1 MMLLNGG
8 LLGLVH
14 RDLPHDIRPS
24 ALDWRVGTLL
34 LAGGSVLV
42 AFQQFLPPEFMLP
55 LGNGFM
61 LVGLTLYWRSL
72 RRFYGRRDIPWIF
85 LPALFAVIGIYGF
98 AAILPSFSG
107 RVFIATVAMVFL
119 NSAAAWT
126 LRRYALDEVSMSRRV
141 LSIIFIVTGTFMAL
155 RCVIFFML
163 PSTPPNSLDNTNLVN
178 VITPIVVGLLPI
190 IGTTAFLLL
199 CSDRIKRRWE
209 RAASTDYLTGL
220 ANRRTIV
227 TIGQERFAAAQASR
241 VGFTVAVIDI
251 DHFKAINDKLG
262 HDIGD
267 EALKHIARILEK
279 NCRGPNMVGRH
290 GGEEF
295 VALFDRAS
303 AESAKAAAE
312 RLRAA
317 VDAASLTL
325 VGHDPLRIK
334 ISIGMGVMRAEDR
347 TFDDVLRR
355 ADQALYQA
363 KNNGRNRLESLG

>member
-1 MMLLNGG
+1 
-8 LLGLVH
+8 
-14 RDLPHDIRPS
+14 
-24 ALDWRVGTLL
+24 
-34 LAGGSVLV
+34 
-42 AFQQFLPPEFMLP
+42 MLP

-107 RVFIATVAMVFL
+107 RVFIATVAVVFL
-119 NSAAAWT
+119 NSAAVWT

-155 RCVIFFML
+155 RCVIFFIL
-163 PSTPPNSLDNTNLVN
+163 PSAPPNLLDNTNLVN

-227 TIGQERFAAAQASR
+227 TIGQERFAAALASR
-241 VGFTVAVIDI
+241 AGFTVAVIDI
-251 DHFKAINDKLG
+251 DHFKAINDRLG

-267 EALKHIARILEK
+267 EALKHIARILEQ

-295 VALFDRAS
+295 VALFDQAS

-317 VDAASLTL
+317 VDAASLAL

-334 ISIGMGVMRAEDR
+334 ISIGLGVMRAEDR

-355 ADQALYQA
+355 ADKALYQA